1 MRYVFTSIKSGD
13 PVKSVS
19 EIPRPL
25 TTAEPNKKFAQS
37 LPQGITTFF
46 FSLKYCVICRLH
58 THV

>member
-46 FSLKYCVICRLH
+46 FLS
-58 THV
+58 